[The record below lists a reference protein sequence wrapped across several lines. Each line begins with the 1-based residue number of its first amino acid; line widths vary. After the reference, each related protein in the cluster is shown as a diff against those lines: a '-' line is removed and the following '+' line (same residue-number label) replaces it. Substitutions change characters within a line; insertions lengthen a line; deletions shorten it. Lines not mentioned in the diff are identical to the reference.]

1 MAKEFITKD
10 DADSSYMT
18 PSKVYKLINSVKPDY
33 TTVGS
38 NGYVTLPGGIT
49 FEWGSVPALS
59 GSRQLTIDLPKSLS
73 YVFQGY
79 VSVSNPS
86 PGTTFEAYVNSISP
100 TQIVLYKYAANEC
113 TLHWFVVGSV

>member
-1 MAKEFITKD
+1 MNKFLLEHMKKITC
-10 DADSSYMT
+10 
-18 PSKVYKLINSVKPDY
+18 
-33 TTVGS
+33 
-38 NGYVTLPGGIT
+38 TLGGG
-49 FEWGSVPALS
+49 GSVPALS
-59 GSRQLTIDLPKSLS
+59 GSQQLTINLPKSLS

-113 TLHWFVVGSV
+113 TLRWFVVGSV